1 MNEKKTGNKVFWTRM
16 LLLAW
21 HCSLSHMQS
30 VQRHVP
36 LPQPK
41 DRFILIYLNMALVS
55 VREMYVGVLCFVY
68 FFKHTF
74 LWHRYLGLRV
84 LCFNTCISDVRKGK
98 T

>member
-1 MNEKKTGNKVFWTRM
+1 MNKKKTGNEVFWTRM

-21 HCSLSHMQS
+21 YCSLLLMHT
-30 VQRHVP
+30 VQRYVSP
-36 LPQPK
+36 SQPK

-84 LCFNTCISDVRKGK
+84 LCFNTCNSDVRKGK